1 MPGEAVK
8 DGGVAPGEEPAPLVG
23 EAGFS
28 ANASCASTPSSDG
41 FTPTTLTPVQDSPAV
56 SPNSKPEFKDQGSAL
71 PFLET
76 KTADRPQPEGASCDV
91 TARGSLT
98 GDLVSST
105 LDDCSPLEE
114 MVPNLLVYAGA
125 QQPREPLNPDML
137 DTRIVMGEETRCSS
151 EEMGVC
157 DGLLHEDKAP
167 QEDIPNA
174 PRLCSTLKI
183 ATSDFTSSVER
194 GNQEDFFVQN
204 IAELDSSLVY
214 STQKPEAVENR
225 HHQVAPPENNLYL
238 PFESSDREYILQGDV
253 ISQGQTLD
261 ADVPSPSLETTKEFP
276 SEAIEAVGQSFPNKH
291 LCNID
296 HELYFTAP
304 STPIK
309 TVYSHLKYHVSSKEN
324 LNEEQADMEND
335 SLYSPPTSPSGSYIT
350 AEGGSWG
357 SSVTSSTSPSCSP
370 NLMAESEME
379 APAAY
384 IESLSELADEVEG
397 PFDISK
403 SLCLDPDLTEK
414 DLDVASEI
422 MKSRPPS
429 KKRDSKDLANDQSS
443 EDEKEED
450 WDLDFATSFQRIH
463 YENPG
468 ECTPTHE
475 KFSGISYCNSEDIDS
490 PLSSLGAHSTI
501 PQTAFLD
508 TCQLSIASTSEV
520 GQAIGGSRA
529 ESASSSEL
537 PDAFFGGSVE
547 GGDNDQMIPA
557 VLLPFHGSLLFEAE
571 SVEITLFP
579 QEELA
584 ENDVI
589 HGVDDEDSF
598 LHSLSETSMNE
609 GVDESFAYQDDTS
622 ESSES
627 ASYDGEE
634 EAKRY
639 TTEQY
644 AVVTDSAE
652 GIGGGSDDFK
662 PEASGSESEMETSS
676 DDSDMDEEG
685 AVFAVVDVDVE
696 PADLSSAD
704 EDVLD
709 EHSQSVGHS
718 KIHLALEKAGEG
730 SVANEDQEDRVG
742 RMHPNAE
749 CSLPALPDDKATPT
763 LLKQRVHQESSCEPE
778 EISDDE
784 SVGNMAGN
792 TAEKGKD
799 TSSPQVSREEPQC
812 EASSLNSFTSVPD
825 SAMIFE
831 SEKVVQMQE
840 ERRSTP
846 DISEEPQS
854 SLSEMDEALEGNV
867 LNAGECLIACF
878 DTDEELETFSTL
890 EVASSD
896 RAKFD
901 QFTKAVF
908 ETGESKDIKDH
919 SGRQPLIPFETKQV
933 SLITNQLVVEKRME
947 LDDSQG
953 EEQLVESTGRISVMN
968 MRGTEDS
975 ENADEISGYKR
986 DLRIMKLEK
995 REEDPATVTEMTFE
1009 EYLQQPGEAQFEV
1022 MSAGECLIAC
1032 FDSDQEL
1039 EEHSSFDRANNNDSN
1054 VPGLPERHLG
1064 TWSPSNSKSKE
1075 LEVSNQV
1082 SDTERQ
1088 SRFTDLPPV
1097 PAACTYSIASS
1108 DMFQGIPYC
1117 ECEEGVKALKE
1128 RFPEVY
1134 VVERCQLNNSDQIS
1148 KPPEPEKQ
1156 TCVSEDYFS
1165 SLAPSS
1171 LLLTLAVNNN
1181 EPQELLGSR
1190 LKIQTETDRTL
1201 RHFSARTQEG
1211 NRIKDP
1217 NLIEPETEAVPT
1229 VVPYNLSVAQE
1240 ETNRNVQTFAIQTV
1254 HDIVLEENQHVSCQ
1268 DDVQPKTSL
1277 DKPSLQTIAGT
1288 QAMGDISSHSL
1299 SILADTHADPPRS
1312 TIIQSAF
1319 NCDPKENEI
1328 EEMSSDERISKT
1340 QKSRHPEERH
1350 GASLVQSCLTPDRGD
1365 ICHHSKNSESGMD
1378 NPLTNSSVSISDNS
1392 KDLKGTSCP
1401 ALLHPSEHYNCEDTS
1416 EIAERALETCIPR
1429 DILENASLGFS
1440 PQKNMEPVT
1449 KKSSSEFD
1457 SNLMC
1462 GVLHIGKEVQDEQ
1475 PSSDILLS
1483 DITVCGNLLGSSP
1496 TEELE
1501 EVSQP
1506 EVSFHEALQA
1516 SPLPTHGESCSGD
1529 QKDTFPEFEYD
1540 TMNISILSSDSVSYN
1555 PAASGVKKS
1564 TLPTRRNAEEID
1576 NKQKCQLP
1584 APLTQ
1589 VEEKHLETKCVYAMQ
1604 SLTQQSHATSP
1615 LLHND
1620 TQPANQGQEESLTS
1634 SEKEQPAL
1642 NINLI
1647 DSGNG
1652 HSPQK
1657 EMDLVKDGGVICSD
1671 LSDNKGEVMAAKGVI
1686 LSIVADVGS
1695 SGFLSEIQRN
1705 EGEASQ
1711 TQQLSHEQDI
1721 TSLLKGSF
1729 GQLGALD
1736 LGLRPSCLKA
1746 GKPTQALP
1754 TELSVSNT
1762 RDFTEVKSIVG
1773 FRESLEISKAK
1784 GKDSEIKVGYTA
1796 SNFCVGNVQSQEA
1809 QERASPQCSKETVG
1823 GKSALELSDINIKV
1837 TNEGWLFSE
1846 LGEAVLANKPG
1857 EPQLSKS
1864 REEKNK
1870 KGSPQAINDS
1880 RGTYK
1885 QAEVEQRVLPCGTAI
1900 HTHGVQNQS
1909 TSESVTG
1916 STEHASSLSPEGRYS
1931 DSPHTESDLPSSSKL
1946 DPLQAGDVK
1955 WHHSCQE
1962 TCTDPATLQD
1972 TLETAAPCSPSVSFP
1987 QGSDHAQVPPHVLSF
2002 VSHRS
2007 VDIIQEKK
2015 ASMEGP
2021 LSQARVIQKD
2031 IYKEKQ
2037 ASLQKDSKKNSAC
2050 ENSQTF
2056 LTCTSGKEPS
2066 VKFLSSNQKELNKKT
2081 HRSPLQSESSSSS
2094 ESDAPYHCPEL
2105 NSLREATGR
2114 VLRSEVKTPLISSK
2128 ACEKINHRGSC
2139 NESDSNDDS
2148 LPDLEEPDISE
2159 PRTAQTQSQLAHS
2172 IGTGEEMISKAKQS
2186 RSEKKARKAM
2196 SKLGLRQIHGVTRIT
2211 IRKSKNILFVITKPD
2226 VFKSPASD
2234 IYIVFGE
2241 AKIEDLSQQVHK
2253 AAAEKF
2259 KVPMEHSPLIT
2270 EAAPTLTIKEESEE
2284 EEEVDET
2291 GLEVRD
2297 IELVMAQANVSRPK
2311 AVRALRHNNND
2322 IVNAIMELTM

>member
-1 MPGEAVK
+1 M
-8 DGGVAPGEEPAPLVG
+8 
-23 EAGFS
+23 
-28 ANASCASTPSSDG
+28 
-41 FTPTTLTPVQDSPAV
+41 
-56 SPNSKPEFKDQGSAL
+56 
-71 PFLET
+71 
-76 KTADRPQPEGASCDV
+76 
-91 TARGSLT
+91 
-98 GDLVSST
+98 
-105 LDDCSPLEE
+105 
-114 MVPNLLVYAGA
+114 PNLLVYAGG
-125 QQPREPLNPDML
+125 QQLREPLNPDML

-151 EEMGVC
+151 EEMGVG
-157 DGLLHEDKAP
+157 DGLLHGGKVP

-174 PRLCSTLKI
+174 SRLCSTLKI
-183 ATSDFTSSVER
+183 ATSDFSSSVER
-194 GNQEDFFVQN
+194 GNREDFFVQN

-214 STQKPEAVENR
+214 SAQKPEAVENR
-225 HHQVAPPENNLYL
+225 HHQLAPPENNLYL
-238 PFESSDREYILQGDV
+238 PFESSAREYILQGDV
-253 ISQGQTLD
+253 ISQGQALD
-261 ADVPSPSLETTKEFP
+261 ADVPSPSSETTKEFP

-309 TVYSHLKYHVSSKEN
+309 TVYSHLKYHISSKEN

-397 PFDISK
+397 PLDASK
-403 SLCLDPDLTEK
+403 NLCLDPDLTEK
-414 DLDVASEI
+414 DLDSASEI
-422 MKSRPPS
+422 MKSRLNCAVGRPP
-429 KKRDSKDLANDQSS
+429 KKNQDIKDLANDQSS

-450 WDLDFATSFQRIH
+450 WDLDFATSFSRIH
-463 YENPG
+463 YGNPG
-468 ECTPTHE
+468 ECTSTHE
-475 KFSGISYCNSEDIDS
+475 KFTGISYCNSEDIDS
-490 PLSSLGAHSTI
+490 PLSPLSSHGAPSAI
-501 PQTAFLD
+501 PRTAFLD
-508 TCQLSIASTSEV
+508 ACQLSIASTSEV
-520 GQAIGGSRA
+520 GQAIGGSSA

-537 PDAFFGGSVE
+537 ADAFFGGSVE

-639 TTEQY
+639 TTEPY

-709 EHSQSVGHS
+709 VHSHSVGHS

-730 SVANEDQEDRVG
+730 SEAEEDQEDDVG
-742 RMHPNAE
+742 RMPTNAE
-749 CSLPALPDDKATPT
+749 CSLPTLPDKATST
-763 LLKQRVHQESSCEPE
+763 LMKQPVHQESSCEPE
-778 EISDDE
+778 AISDEE

-792 TAEKGKD
+792 TAEKEKD
-799 TSSPQVSREEPQC
+799 TSSPPVSREEPQC
-812 EASSLNSFTSVPD
+812 EASSLNSSTSVPD
-825 SAMIFE
+825 SATILE
-831 SEKVVQMQE
+831 SEKVEQMQE

-878 DTDEELETFSTL
+878 DTDEELETFSTQ

-901 QFTKAVF
+901 QFAKAVY
-908 ETGESKDIKDH
+908 ETGESKDMKDH
-919 SGRQPLIPFETKQV
+919 SGRQLLIPFEKKQV
-933 SLITNQLVVEKRME
+933 SLITNHLVVEKRME

-953 EEQLVESTGRISVMN
+953 EEQLVESTGRISVLN
-968 MRGTEDS
+968 VIGSEDS

-986 DLRIMKLEK
+986 DLQIMKLVK
-995 REEDPATVTEMTFE
+995 KEEGPTTVTEMTFE

-1039 EEHSSFDRANNNDSN
+1039 EEHSSFDRANNNDSH
-1054 VPGLPERHLG
+1054 VHGLPERHLG
-1064 TWSPSNSKSKE
+1064 SWSPPNSKSKE
-1075 LEVSNQV
+1075 LEVSKQV
-1082 SDTERQ
+1082 SDTEQQ

-1117 ECEEGVKALKE
+1117 ECEEGLKALKE
-1128 RFPEVY
+1128 RFPDVY
-1134 VVERCQLNNSDQIS
+1134 VVERCQLNNSDHIS

-1171 LLLTLAVNNN
+1171 LLLTVAVNNN
-1181 EPQELLGSR
+1181 EPQELLGST
-1190 LKIQTETDRTL
+1190 LKIQTETDSTL
-1201 RHFSARTQEG
+1201 RHFSAMTQEV

-1217 NLIEPETEAVPT
+1217 NLIEPETEADPSGVA
-1229 VVPYNLSVAQE
+1229 YNLSMVQE
-1240 ETNRNVQTFAIQTV
+1240 ETNRKVQTFAIQTV
-1254 HDIVLEENQHVSCQ
+1254 HGIVLEENQHVSCQ

-1288 QAMGDISSHSL
+1288 QAMGDVSSHSL
-1299 SILADTHADPPRS
+1299 SILADRRADHHPPRS

-1319 NCDPKENEI
+1319 KCDPKEHDI
-1328 EEMSSDERISKT
+1328 EEISSDERISKT
-1340 QKSRHPEERH
+1340 VESRHPEERH
-1350 GASLVQSCLTPDRGD
+1350 DASLVQSCLTPDRGD
-1365 ICHHSKNSESGMD
+1365 ICHHSKNGESGMD

-1392 KDLKGTSCP
+1392 KEVKGTSCS
-1401 ALLHPSEHYNCEDTS
+1401 ALLHPSKLNSSQEKHYKCEDTS
-1416 EIAERALETCIPR
+1416 EIAEQAPETCILR
-1429 DILENASLGFS
+1429 DMSENASLGFS
-1440 PQKNMEPVT
+1440 PKKNMEPVIQ
-1449 KKSSSEFD
+1449 KSSSEFD
-1457 SNLMC
+1457 SNLIH
-1462 GVLHIGKEVQDEQ
+1462 GVPHIEKEVEDKQL
-1475 PSSDILLS
+1475 SSDILLS

-1496 TEELE
+1496 TKELE
-1501 EVSQP
+1501 EVSQT

-1516 SPLPTHGESCSGD
+1516 SLLPTHDESWSGD

-1555 PAASGVKKS
+1555 PAVSSVKRS
-1564 TLPTRRNAEEID
+1564 TLPTRRNVEEEDD

-1584 APLTQ
+1584 APLTL
-1589 VEEKHLETKCVYAMQ
+1589 VEKKHLETRCVYAMQ
-1604 SLTQQSHATSP
+1604 SSTQQSHATSP
-1615 LLHND
+1615 LLQND
-1620 TQPANQGQEESLTS
+1620 IQPANQGQEESLTS

-1642 NINLI
+1642 NTNLI

-1657 EMDLVKDGGVICSD
+1657 ERDVVKDEGVIYSD
-1671 LSDNKGEVMAAKGVI
+1671 LSDNKVEARVAKGVI
-1686 LSIVADVGS
+1686 LSTVADVGS
-1695 SGFLSEIQRN
+1695 SGSLSEIQRN

-1711 TQQLSHEQDI
+1711 MQHLIHEQEI
-1721 TSLLKGSF
+1721 TSLLQGSF

-1746 GKPTQALP
+1746 GKPTQELP
-1754 TELSVSNT
+1754 TELSVANT
-1762 RDFTEVKSIVG
+1762 RDITEVKSIVS
-1773 FRESLEISKAK
+1773 FRESLETGKAK
-1784 GKDSEIKVGYTA
+1784 GKDSEIKVGYTT
-1796 SNFCVGNVQSQEA
+1796 SNLCAGNVQSQEA
-1809 QERASPQCSKETVG
+1809 QERASPQYSKETVG
-1823 GKSALELSDINIKV
+1823 GKSALELSDIDIKV

-1846 LGEAVLANKPG
+1846 LGEAVLANTPG

-1864 REEKNK
+1864 GEEHLKN
-1870 KGSPQAINDS
+1870 SPQAINDS

-1885 QAEVEQRVLPCGTAI
+1885 QVEVEQCVLPCGTTI
-1900 HTHGVQNQS
+1900 HTHGAQNQS

-1916 STEHASSLSPEGRYS
+1916 STEHASSLSPEGRNS

-1955 WHHSCQE
+1955 WHHPCQE

-1972 TLETAAPCSPSVSFP
+1972 TIETAAPSSHSVSVP
-1987 QGSDHAQVPPHVLSF
+1987 QGSDLAQVPPRVLSF
-2002 VSHRS
+2002 SPHRS

-2015 ASMEGP
+2015 ASMEDP
-2021 LSQARVIQKD
+2021 LPEARVIQKD

-2037 ASLQKDSKKNSAC
+2037 ASLRKDSKKYSAC
-2050 ENSQTF
+2050 ESSQTF

-2066 VKFLSSNQKELNKKT
+2066 VKFFSSNQKELNKKT

-2105 NSLREATGR
+2105 NSLRDATGR
-2114 VLRSEVKTPLISSK
+2114 VLQSEVKTPLMSSK

-2172 IGTGEEMISKAKQS
+2172 IGTGEDMISKAKQS